1 LYGISVA
8 KTIDIDR
15 PEDVVEAENYLKNYG
30 DG

>member
-1 LYGISVA
+1 VA

-15 PEDVVEAENYLKNYG
+15 PEDVVEAENYLKNRG